1 MGGDSLTGSRI
12 RERRLMLGLRQ
23 ADLAREVDISASYLN
38 LIEHNRR
45 RIGGKL
51 LVSLAQSLGV
61 EPSLLT
67 EGVEATLVASLREAA
82 ADARTPAVELD
93 KVDEFA
99 GRFPGWAEVLA
110 ETHGRI
116 GALERTVRSL
126 SDRLTHDPHLAA
138 SLHEVLST
146 AAAIRSTAAI
156 LAEPGELE
164 AEWRDRFHKNLD
176 EDAQR
181 LADSSRALVRFLDDS
196 DQSAE
201 RRGIPQ
207 EEVEAFFAARG
218 FHFPDLETRQATAS
232 EIAEA
237 APELESR
244 AAQRIAAA
252 ALADYEADARAMPL
266 SVLQEALHRL
276 GVTPGALAREFGVE
290 VQCVLRRLA
299 ALPEEALGQP
309 SGLVICDASGS
320 ILFRK
325 PVAGFTLPR
334 FGASCPLWPLFT
346 ALSQPGVPIRRHV
359 HQQGRDARDSQCF
372 AFSWASEPLAFDAD
386 PVLRAVML
394 ILPNAQPDAPI
405 APHSRPVGASCRI
418 CTRRRCAAR
427 RDPSILRDAPRGGGI
442 DVTAG

>member
-1 MGGDSLTGSRI
+1 MAGDSLTGSRI

-23 ADLAREVDISASYLN
+23 ADLARDVGISASYLN

-51 LVSLAQSLGV
+51 LVTLAQALGV
-61 EPSLLT
+61 EPSILT
-67 EGVEATLVASLREAA
+67 EGVEVAMLAALREAA

-93 KVDEFA
+93 RVDEFA

-110 ETHGRI
+110 ETHTRI

-146 AAAIRSTAAI
+146 AAAIRSTAGI

-181 LADSSRALVRFLDDS
+181 LADSSRALVRFLDDG
-196 DQSAE
+196 DQGSE

-207 EEVEAFFAARG
+207 EEVEAFFTARG
-218 FHFPDLETRQATAS
+218 FHFPELESRHATAQ
-232 EIAEA
+232 EVAAA
-237 APELESR
+237 APELDSR
-244 AAQRIAAA
+244 AAQKLAAA

-266 SVLQEALHRL
+266 QVLQEALARRGL
-276 GVTPGALAREFGVE
+276 LPGALAREFGVE
-290 VQCVLRRLA
+290 VHHVLCRLA
-299 ALPEEALGQP
+299 ALPEELLGQP
-309 SGLVICDASGS
+309 AGLVVCDASGS

-325 PVAGFTLPR
+325 PVAGFSLPR

-346 ALSQPGVPIRRHV
+346 ALSQPGVPIRRQV
-359 HQQGRDARDSQCF
+359 HQQGRAARDCTCF
-372 AFSWASEPLAFDAD
+372 AISWAAEPLTFDSD
-386 PVLRAVML
+386 PVLRAAML
-394 ILPNAQPDAPI
+394 ILPAVQPDAEIP
-405 APHSRPVGASCRI
+405 PDSRPVGASCRI
-418 CTRRRCAAR
+418 CVRRGCEAR
-427 RDPSILRDAPRGGGI
+427 REPSILRDADGAQPARM
-442 DVTAG
+442 

>member
-1 MGGDSLTGSRI
+1 MGSDSLTGSRI

-51 LVSLAQSLGV
+51 LVALAQALGV

-67 EGVEATLVASLREAA
+67 EGVEAALVTALREAA
-82 ADARTPAVELD
+82 ADARAPAAELD

-156 LAEPGELE
+156 LAEPGELA
-164 AEWRDRFHKNLD
+164 AEWRDRFHRNLD

-218 FHFPDLETRQATAS
+218 FHFPELEERRGSAS
-232 EIAEA
+232 ESVASA
-237 APELESR
+237 VELDSR
-244 AAQRIAAA
+244 AARKIAAA
-252 ALADYEADARAMPL
+252 ALADYESDARDMPL
-266 SVLQEALHRL
+266 AVLAEALGRL
-276 GVTPGALAREFGVE
+276 GIQPAALARAFGVE
-290 VQCVLRRLA
+290 VHRVLRRLA
-299 ALPEEALGQP
+299 ALPEEVLGQP
-309 SGLVICDASGS
+309 SGLVVCDASGS

-346 ALSQPGVPIRRHV
+346 ALSQPGVPIRREV
-359 HQQGRDARDSQCF
+359 HQQGRAARDSLCY
-372 AFSWASEPLAFDAD
+372 AISWAAEPLRFDSD

-394 ILPNAQPDAPI
+394 ILPARQPEAGAAPG
-405 APHSRPVGASCRI
+405 SRPVGASCRI
-418 CTRRRCAAR
+418 CTRQGCDAR
-427 RDPSILRDAPRGGGI
+427 REPSILREEGAEGQGNR
-442 DVTAG
+442 